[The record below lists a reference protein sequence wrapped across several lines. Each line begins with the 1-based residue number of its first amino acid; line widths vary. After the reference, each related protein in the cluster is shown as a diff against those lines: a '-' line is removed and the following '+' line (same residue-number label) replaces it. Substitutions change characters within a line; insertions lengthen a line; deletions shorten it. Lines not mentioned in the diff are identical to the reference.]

1 MTRESNNPIAKNM
14 KPSKR
19 YGLIKKYG
27 VRFLVLLFWL
37 LLWEFLYR
45 VINNEVFLTS
55 PMTVIQTLGELLM
68 QSNFWQTIGFS
79 FARIVMGFIIAIFL
93 GTLLGVLAYNLWI
106 IEELISP
113 IFIVMKAVPVASFVI
128 LSLLW
133 ISTKN
138 LSILISFLMVVPIIY
153 TNLLQGLRNTDK
165 KLLEMAKVFH
175 ISPMRKIKA
184 IYIPSVLPY
193 FMSAIKVGLGFC
205 WKAGIAAEVI
215 GIPNGSIG
223 ERLYEAKL
231 YLMTEELFAWTAVIV
246 IISMIFEK
254 IVILLIDCLHG
265 TYDARVK
272 GSGDTY

>member
-1 MTRESNNPIAKNM
+1 MKLSKES
-14 KPSKR
+14 
-19 YGLIKKYG
+19 GLIKKYG
-27 VRFLVLLFWL
+27 VRFLVLFFWL
-37 LLWEFLYR
+37 LLWELLYR

-55 PMTVIQTLGELLM
+55 PMSVLQTLGELLI
-68 QSNFWQTIGFS
+68 QFDFWKTIGFS
-79 FARIVMGFIIAIFL
+79 FTRIVTGFIIAILL
-93 GTLLGVLAYNLWI
+93 GTILGVLAYNFWV

-113 IFIVMKAVPVASFVI
+113 FFIVMKAVPVASFVI

-133 ISTKN
+133 ISTKS

-165 KLLEMAKVFH
+165 KLLEMAKVFR
-175 ISPMRKIKA
+175 MGTMGKIKA

-223 ERLYEAKL
+223 ERLYESKL
-231 YLMTEELFAWTAVIV
+231 YLMTDELFAWTVVIV

-254 IVILLIDCLHG
+254 TVILLIDSIHG
-265 TYDARVK
+265 IYNGRIK

>member
-1 MTRESNNPIAKNM
+1 M
-14 KPSKR
+14 KLSIPNS
-19 YGLIKKYG
+19 LIKKYG

-37 LLWEFLYR
+37 LLWEFLHG
-45 VINNEVFLTS
+45 IIDNEVFLTS
-55 PMTVIQTLGELLM
+55 PMSVIQTLGELLL

-79 FARIVMGFIIAIFL
+79 FTRIVIGFIIAILVGTML
-93 GTLLGVLAYNLWI
+93 GILAYNFWI

-113 IFIVMKAVPVASFVI
+113 FFIVMKAVPVASFVI

-153 TNLLQGLRNTDK
+153 TNLLQGLRDADK
-165 KLLEMAKVFH
+165 KLLEMAKVFR
-175 ISPMRKIKA
+175 ITTMRKIKA

-231 YLMTEELFAWTAVIV
+231 YLMTDELFAWTVIIV

-254 IVILLIDCLHG
+254 IVILIIDNLHR
-265 TYDARVK
+265 TYNARVR
-272 GSGDTY
+272 GSEDTY

>member
-1 MTRESNNPIAKNM
+1 MIRKSNNPMAKNM
-14 KPSKR
+14 KLSKR
-19 YGLIKKYG
+19 SNLIKKYG

-37 LLWEFLYR
+37 LLWECLYR

-55 PMTVIQTLGELLM
+55 PMTVLQTLGELLI
-68 QSNFWQTIGFS
+68 QNSFWQTIGFS
-79 FARIVMGFIIAIFL
+79 FTRIVIGFIIAIL
-93 GTLLGVLAYNLWI
+93 VGTALGVLAYNLWV

-113 IFIVMKAVPVASFVI
+113 FFIVMKAVPVASFVI

-133 ISTKN
+133 ISSKN

-175 ISPMRKIKA
+175 VGAAKKIKA
-184 IYIPSVLPY
+184 IYIPSALPY

-223 ERLYEAKL
+223 EGLYEAKL
-231 YLMTEELFAWTAVIV
+231 YLMTDELFAWTVIIV
-246 IISMIFEK
+246 IISIIFEK
-254 IVILLIDCLHG
+254 IVILIIDYLHH
-265 TYDARVK
+265 TEERQ
-272 GSGDTY
+272 GD